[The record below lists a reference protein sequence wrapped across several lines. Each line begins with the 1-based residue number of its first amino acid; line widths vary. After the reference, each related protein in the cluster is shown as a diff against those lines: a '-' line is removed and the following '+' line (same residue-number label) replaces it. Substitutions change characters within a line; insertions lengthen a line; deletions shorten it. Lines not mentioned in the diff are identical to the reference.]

1 MNNASKLWVQ
11 KTLNQAMIARAAAAI
26 QSTGRALPCRV
37 TAVNGATVTVS
48 FQTNNAGYVLPRITI
63 PKAESNW
70 IRNPTQIGDAGI
82 TVPAD
87 THIGII
93 SGLGATIP
101 NMANKPGN
109 LSALVFMPV
118 SDSRSPPPDPDAALV
133 SGPNGAIIKTTT
145 GTASSVVTN
154 QSGTVVTFG
163 TVTITVDASGVT
175 INSGGQPI
183 NLIGTGTPKGIVQ
196 GDCVCAF
203 TGAPHAMISTF
214 VKGTL

>member
-26 QSTGRALPCRV
+26 QSTGRSLPCRV
-37 TAVNGATVTVS
+37 TAVNGSIVTVS

-63 PKAESNW
+63 PKAESAW
-70 IRNPTQIGDAGI
+70 IRHPTQVGDTGI
-82 TVPAD
+82 TIPAD

-93 SGLGATIP
+93 SGLGGTIP
-101 NMANKPGN
+101 NIANKPGN
-109 LSALVFMPV
+109 LSALVFVPV
-118 SDSRSPPPDPDAALV
+118 SNSNSPPPDANAALV
-133 SGPNGAIIKTTT
+133 SGPNGVINKTTT
-145 GTASSVVTN
+145 GTTSSVVTN

-163 TVTITVDASGVT
+163 TVTITVNASGVT
-175 INSGGQPI
+175 IDAGGQPI
-183 NLIGTGTPKGIVQ
+183 NLVGTGTPKGIVQ

-203 TGAPHAMISTF
+203 TGAPHAMISTL